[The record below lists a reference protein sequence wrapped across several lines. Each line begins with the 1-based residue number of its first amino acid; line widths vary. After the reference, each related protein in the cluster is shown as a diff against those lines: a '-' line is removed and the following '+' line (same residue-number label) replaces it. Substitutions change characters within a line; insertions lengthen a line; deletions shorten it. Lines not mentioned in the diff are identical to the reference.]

1 MEGWRE
7 KVCERG
13 TELLDQGEIVVSEAR
28 EVARNVRAIAYVR
41 YIWKGE

>member
-13 TELLDQGEIVVSEAR
+13 TELLDQGERVVTKGGCKKCQSCCLC
-28 EVARNVRAIAYVR
+28 EVHLE
-41 YIWKGE
+41 G